1 MAICLSAVA
10 MLGVASPVARDAA
23 WARSL
28 PEGAQVLLPAGRYI
42 GPWRFQHQVSVK
54 AAPGAILSPGA
65 EPDPGLATL
74 TLQAGGRIEGLT
86 IEATIKGYAL
96 RVEGGTAVLA
106 GLHLGGRGESALY
119 VVRSKVTVSDC
130 EFQGNDYGLL
140 TEGPSMVAISGSRFR
155 QNQRAGVA
163 AVNTVITVADSMFT
177 GPFYEAALT
186 IIHSDSA
193 TLSGNQITAAGAAGI
208 KLLTTKAVLTG
219 GEVRGAQSD
228 AKGLEGDGLYAFQ
241 SKVESEGLRIEDTHG
256 TGVWVSGG
264 HVSLAHCEIAQSSE
278 AAASVGGNGTLT
290 LSKCHVVDSPVGVFV
305 DPDGTA
311 NTEGSKFERVAHLVV
326 KGR

>member
-1 MAICLSAVA
+1 
-10 MLGVASPVARDAA
+10 MLGVAGPVVRDAT

-28 PEGAQVLLPAGRYI
+28 PEGAQVLLPAGRYT

-54 AAPGAILSPGA
+54 AEPGAILSPSA
-65 EPDPGLATL
+65 ELDPGLATL
-74 TLQAGGRIEGLT
+74 TLQDGGRIEGLT
-86 IEATIKGYAL
+86 IEATTKGYAL

-106 GLHLGGRGESALY
+106 RLHLGGRGQAALY
-119 VVRSKVTVSDC
+119 IVRSKVTVSDC

-140 TEGPSMVAISGSRFR
+140 AEGPSTVAVSGSRFGE
-155 QNQRAGVA
+155 NHRAGVG
-163 AVNTVITVADSMFT
+163 AVNTAITVADSMFT

-208 KLLTTKAVLTG
+208 KLLTSKAVLTG
-219 GEVRGAQSD
+219 GKVQGARSD
-228 AKGLEGDGLYAFQ
+228 ANGLEGDGLYSFQ
-241 SKVESEGLRIEDTHG
+241 SRVESEGLRIGDTHG

-264 HVSLAHCEIAQSSE
+264 HVALAHCEIAQSSE

-311 NTEGSKFERVAHLVV
+311 NTEGSQFEHVAHLVV